1 MKKNPRKKLQKTYN
15 SYKELCNEFENI
27 GDAATRE
34 RKLDVLNYQIT
45 ELKEAELQEGEEEK
59 LLADRKKFETPKKIL
74 NAAKDANQLP

>member
-1 MKKNPRKKLQKTYN
+1 MTLSAAKRLKIQEKLQKTYN

-59 LLADRKKFETPKKIL
+59 LLADRKKFR
-74 NAAKDANQLP
+74 NAEKS